1 MKDTATVE
9 DTLIGSTAINAMIT
23 NTHRDRMNA
32 EKLEKVL
39 LNLGVKPLGKD
50 GRGYKFWSSIAVSSV
65 IPKIRKIIED
75 EKSPAESPAKTA
87 IKTDEYANLIADMD
101 HRVSLILSDVLDET
115 VEKVSQM
122 HAGNQMIFKTLVEND
137 KKRQAEHEAV
147 MRSLLDATTGLA
159 AILGKLNEPV
169 VEKKPASGALI
180 PDVSTRV
187 ESPFTMQVAKAQ
199 PAQEK
204 QKHRPHIGI
213 IGITPPATTQIDKEF
228 CEAFKITM
236 LGPNEPHKIVNM
248 RNCERIFTLR
258 GKVMSRHMNELKNI
272 NQKPVS
278 IGDSVSKI
286 RDALTAYY
294 IEVTDDKEA
303 A

>member
-9 DTLIGSTAINAMIT
+9 DTLIGATAINAMIT
-23 NTHRDRMNA
+23 NTHRDRMNS

-39 LNLGVKPLGKD
+39 LDLGVKPLGKD

-75 EKSPAESPAKTA
+75 EKSPAERPAKTE

-122 HAGNQMIFKTLVEND
+122 HTGNRMIFNTLVEND

-147 MRSLLDATTGLA
+147 MRNLIDVTTGLA

-169 VEKKPASGALI
+169 VQKKPEVIAKPAM
-180 PDVSTRV
+180 V
-187 ESPFTMQVAKAQ
+187 ET
-199 PAQEK
+199 QEQTPK
-204 QKHRPHIGI
+204 LKHRPHIGI
-213 IGITPPATTQIDKEF
+213 IGITSPATTQIEKEF
-228 CEAFKITM
+228 GDAFKITM

-248 RNCERIFTLR
+248 RHCERIFTLR

-272 NQKPVS
+272 GQKPVT
-278 IGDSVSKI
+278 IGDSISKI
-286 RDALTAYY
+286 RDALTDFYV
-294 IEVTDDKEA
+294 EVTDDKEA